1 MDKTTVNG
9 VNTYD
14 DILKLWDAGKLHKS
28 NYGREDWY
36 YDLFLDFYNGKRH
49 YKMWFQVQLD
59 EAGEHLCR
67 YNLDKR
73 EMELIPLTDE
83 LKYKYMIGQISG
95 SGNKAIMYKHLKSL
109 MPQEEQPETTGADIT
124 INGESVEVVR
134 NNDITRLQLIFE
146 GKPEADTRA
155 KLKSNGFRWAP
166 SQMAWQRLLN
176 SNSESAL
183 RAITD

>member
-1 MDKTTVNG
+1 
-9 VNTYD
+9 
-14 DILKLWDAGKLHKS
+14 
-28 NYGREDWY
+28 
-36 YDLFLDFYNGKRH
+36 
-49 YKMWFQVQLD
+49 
-59 EAGEHLCR
+59 
-67 YNLDKR
+67 
-73 EMELIPLTDE
+73 
-83 LKYKYMIGQISG
+83 
-95 SGNKAIMYKHLKSL
+95 